1 MSTVPTDLRGRML
14 RAQRQMADHAAKS
27 YLGEQKIGY
36 IATVDG
42 NGWPYVLP
50 MSFIYE
56 GGPVLWFHT
65 GGHHGHIFHNL
76 ESHPR
81 ICIAVG
87 EKGGITPVDNG
98 YVCDSSLLYR
108 SVVVF
113 GSVAVIE
120 DRAKKIW
127 FFDRM
132 VEKYGDPS
140 LTFKPGYP
148 MVDRI
153 ILFRM
158 DIEILTGK
166 ENVGGQ
172 H

>member
-1 MSTVPTDLRGRML
+1 ML
-14 RAQRQMADHAAKS
+14 RSQRQMQEDVART

-36 IATVDG
+36 IATVDA

-56 GGPVLWFHT
+56 GGPILWFHT
-65 GGHHGHIFHNL
+65 AGRHGHIFHNL
-76 ESHPR
+76 QTNPR
-81 ICIAVG
+81 ISLAVG
-87 EKGGITPVDNG
+87 EKGGITPVEDG

-113 GSVAVIE
+113 GTVEVVD
-120 DRAKKIW
+120 DREKKNW
-127 FFDRM
+127 FFDQM
-132 VEKYGDPS
+132 VRKYGDPT

-148 MVDRI
+148 LLDRI

-158 DIEILTGK
+158 AIEILTGK
-166 ENVGGQ
+166 ESTGNA